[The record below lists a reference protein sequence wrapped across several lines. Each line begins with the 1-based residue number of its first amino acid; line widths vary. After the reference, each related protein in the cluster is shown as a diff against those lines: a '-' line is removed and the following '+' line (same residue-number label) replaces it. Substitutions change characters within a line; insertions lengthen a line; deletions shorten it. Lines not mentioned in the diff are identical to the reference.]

1 MQKHV
6 GQFNLFEWLK
16 RMTQRTIDRFAVDK
30 LLADSLVEVPLPASL
45 PEFETK
51 EHAQSEA
58 NSWNI
63 PGESATDYLIAS
75 IYAGTAERYYPDLAH
90 QFHSYA
96 HEVGRNYWALAQ
108 AVSDIATHRMQQ
120 TAGGDSREN
129 FNWSADQ
136 WASRQLARIS
146 KVAGIR

>member
-45 PEFETK
+45 PEFETR
-51 EHAQSEA
+51 EA
-58 NSWNI
+58 
-63 PGESATDYLIAS
+63 AKDYFDRSLIGSHDKVIAG
-75 IYAGTAERYYPDLAH
+75 IYADHKTAERYYPDLAQ
-90 QFHSYA
+90 QFRSYA

-108 AVSDIATHRMQQ
+108 AVSDIASHRMQQ
-120 TAGGDSREN
+120 TAGGDSRES

-146 KVAGIR
+146 KAAGIR